1 MVYTPEQVKE
11 VKKQIFE
18 QTRNLPD
25 EQRRQIEEQVDRM
38 TPEQLETFV
47 IQQMGGADLSGS
59 RQAGAQKGI
68 FRMIVDG
75 EVPSKVV
82 DENKDSI
89 AVVSKRAVSKGHI
102 LIIPKRV
109 VGDVKDLPASVFG
122 MAKKI
127 AKKMVSKLN
136 CKSTEIQSENVFGET
151 VVNIIP
157 VYDRPVG
164 VGSERSEVSDEGMN
178 EIWKLLRVV
187 KKPKVIRIKKK
198 ADKQEKVL
206 RLRRRIA

>member
-1 MVYTPEQVKE
+1 MKKLGLVIILISIVLLVSACKTKTDTQAGIAPVDE
-11 VKKQIFE
+11 VKDDNI
-18 QTRNLPD
+18 
-25 EQRRQIEEQVDRM
+25 I
-38 TPEQLETFV
+38 
-47 IQQMGGADLSGS
+47 
-59 RQAGAQKGI
+59 
-68 FRMIVDG
+68 
-75 EVPSKVV
+75 V